1 MNISIQHFLEKG
13 IKKLEQYE
21 KKFLNNPTDI
31 ASFVLGITDELHKL
45 GLEIIKENFEFIDSE
60 IQKDSKRKENWSVER
75 HDMKCLTTS
84 LGDVHFSKTYYKNK
98 TTGDYE
104 YLLDRMLEIDS
115 HERMTEDAEAKM
127 LEEVVQSS
135 YKKAGE
141 ETSLQSSV
149 SKQTVKNKIHDLE
162 FPKYNVERDKKVV
175 EYLYIDADEDH
186 VHLQFKETKGD
197 LENDEYNR
205 KNNCVLSKI
214 VYVYEGIEREAPE
227 SKRHRLIEPHYF
239 CGVYDGAENKDL
251 WDEVYEYL
259 DSKYDLDKVKKI
271 YLNADGG
278 AWIKSGKNRIA
289 GITYVLDEFHLQ
301 KYIFKATS
309 HMLDSQDDAARAI
322 KDAIKEGTKADF
334 EAVMQ
339 DIYGYADTEA
349 CQKRI
354 TDTKKYILSNWMAA
368 KIRLRD
374 RKTIIGSSTECH
386 VSHVLSSR
394 MSSRPMGWSRLG
406 CDKMSHL
413 RAYYFNKG
421 DMLELVRYQTKT
433 LAKAAGAES
442 DYEFLSFAKVKAS
455 EKNNNY
461 AIGKYYDQLQV
472 SVENDK
478 IAKQFNL
485 RRTIRNF
492 L

>member
-31 ASFVLGITDELHKL
+31 ASFVFGITDELHKL

-98 TTGDYE
+98 TTGEYE

-149 SKQTVKNKIHDLE
+149 SKQTVKNKIHNLE

-175 EYLYIDADEDH
+175 EYLHIDADEDH

-197 LENDEYNR
+197 LETDEYNR

-214 VYVYEGIEREAPE
+214 VYVYEGIEKEAPE
-227 SKRHRLIEPHYF
+227 SKRHRLIAPHYF

-259 DSKYDLDKVKKI
+259 DAKYDFVT
-271 YLNADGG
+271 
-278 AWIKSGKNRIA
+278 
-289 GITYVLDEFHLQ
+289 GILL
-301 KYIFKATS
+301 S
-309 HMLDSQDDAARAI
+309 
-322 KDAIKEGTKADF
+322 
-334 EAVMQ
+334 EAV
-339 DIYGYADTEA
+339 
-349 CQKRI
+349 
-354 TDTKKYILSNWMAA
+354 
-368 KIRLRD
+368 
-374 RKTIIGSSTECH
+374 
-386 VSHVLSSR
+386 
-394 MSSRPMGWSRLG
+394 
-406 CDKMSHL
+406 
-413 RAYYFNKG
+413 
-421 DMLELVRYQTKT
+421 
-433 LAKAAGAES
+433 
-442 DYEFLSFAKVKAS
+442 
-455 EKNNNY
+455 
-461 AIGKYYDQLQV
+461 
-472 SVENDK
+472 
-478 IAKQFNL
+478 
-485 RRTIRNF
+485 RNVM
-492 L
+492 

>member
-1 MNISIQHFLEKG
+1 M
-13 IKKLEQYE
+13 
-21 KKFLNNPTDI
+21 
-31 ASFVLGITDELHKL
+31 
-45 GLEIIKENFEFIDSE
+45 
-60 IQKDSKRKENWSVER
+60 
-75 HDMKCLTTS
+75 
-84 LGDVHFSKTYYKNK
+84 
-98 TTGDYE
+98 
-104 YLLDRMLEIDS
+104 
-115 HERMTEDAEAKM
+115 
-127 LEEVVQSS
+127 
-135 YKKAGE
+135 
-141 ETSLQSSV
+141 
-149 SKQTVKNKIHDLE
+149 
-162 FPKYNVERDKKVV
+162 
-175 EYLYIDADEDH
+175 
-186 VHLQFKETKGD
+186 
-197 LENDEYNR
+197 
-205 KNNCVLSKI
+205 
-214 VYVYEGIEREAPE
+214 
-227 SKRHRLIEPHYF
+227 
-239 CGVYDGAENKDL
+239 
-251 WDEVYEYL
+251 
-259 DSKYDLDKVKKI
+259 DKVKKI